1 MQSKKGGQKMPDD
14 SIDWAAFLKSA
25 NGEKAPS
32 EAPSLITT
40 CNEGAG
46 LTGME
51 HFSKDEQ
58 GKEKPEK

>member
-1 MQSKKGGQKMPDD
+1 MPDD